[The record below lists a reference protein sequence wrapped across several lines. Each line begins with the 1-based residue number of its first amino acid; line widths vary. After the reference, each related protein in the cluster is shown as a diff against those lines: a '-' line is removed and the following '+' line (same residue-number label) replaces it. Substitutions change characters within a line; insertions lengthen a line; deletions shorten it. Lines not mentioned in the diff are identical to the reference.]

1 MKKMDFDKIISLR
14 HCVRN
19 FKKIKKPDYKDVISA
34 IEAATK
40 APLAGNISS
49 IKYVLVSD
57 EKKISELAQAAQ
69 QSFIEQVHY
78 VVVVCS
84 DIKDLERNYYSRAKM
99 YVKQQAGAA
108 IENLILKL
116 TDIGLSTCWVGA
128 FSEETVKRI
137 LKIPDGIEVEALLPV
152 GYEMG
157 KGKQK
162 AKPDLDRVMF
172 FDGWGYEARF
182 MRPRRFAPGSTT

>member
-1 MKKMDFDKIISLR
+1 MKRLDFDKIISLR

-19 FKKIKKPDYKDVISA
+19 FKKSKKPDYKDVIAA

-57 EKKISELAQAAQ
+57 EKKIKELAEASN
-69 QSFIEQVHY
+69 QSFISQASY
-78 VVVVCS
+78 VIVVCS
-84 DIKDLERNYYSRAKM
+84 DNKDLVKNYSERAKM
-99 YVKQQAGAA
+99 YSRQQAGAA
-108 IENLILKL
+108 IENIFLKL
-116 TDIGLSTCWVGA
+116 TDSGLATCWVGA
-128 FSEETVKRI
+128 FSDVTVKRI
-137 LKIPDGIEVEALLPV
+137 LTIPDNIEIEALLPV
-152 GYEMG
+152 GYEFA

-162 AKPDLDRVMF
+162 TKPDLDRVMF

-182 MRPRRFAPGSTT
+182 MRPRRYAPGSMT